1 MNLPT
6 IAVPQIKNS
15 SFINATTEDNS
26 ITDKAS
32 YRSKFKDTNVDYEN
46 NNETI
51 NNSYVKKHLNQFGW
65 KKFRQMMIICYIE
78 LLTCCICQNIT
89 SMQCYHVRI
98 GSYQIQ
104 YNKTYPQGSTKW
116 STLLQIILRL

>member
-51 NNSYVKKHLNQFGW
+51 NKS
-65 KKFRQMMIICYIE
+65 
-78 LLTCCICQNIT
+78 
-89 SMQCYHVRI
+89 
-98 GSYQIQ
+98 
-104 YNKTYPQGSTKW
+104 
-116 STLLQIILRL
+116 